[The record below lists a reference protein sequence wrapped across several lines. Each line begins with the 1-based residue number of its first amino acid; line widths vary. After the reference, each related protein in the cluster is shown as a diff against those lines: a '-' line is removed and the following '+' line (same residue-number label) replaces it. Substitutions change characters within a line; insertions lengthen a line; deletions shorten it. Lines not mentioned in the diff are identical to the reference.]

1 MRRKLLI
8 VGILAVLI
16 CSIIVPATAD
26 ASRMIPAL
34 PIRETV
40 ANDQSVDNAYTV
52 PPGSTKLNITTE
64 WTLSPQNNNLMMQV
78 VSPSGQVSRPYRDNF
93 DNISDG
99 RIPLQ
104 IESSSLESGTWTITI
119 TGESVIDVQPFTLTI
134 NVY

>member
-64 WTLSPQNNNLMMQV
+64 WTLSPQNNNLMM
-78 VSPSGQVSRPYRDNF
+78 
-93 DNISDG
+93 
-99 RIPLQ
+99 
-104 IESSSLESGTWTITI
+104 
-119 TGESVIDVQPFTLTI
+119 
-134 NVY
+134 

>member
-34 PIRETV
+34 PIRET
-40 ANDQSVDNAYTV
+40 VDNAYTV